1 MSCNVKMCVRHT
13 RDLHVRFQLNQY
25 RMLFHT
31 MCVCTFRFNL
41 KFTFPSARLP
51 VFVLIWPFQLI
62 NLFIYI
68 VLHMLLNHI
77 YSHRMRDHSTKN
89 AGRYHVVFFSSSFLH
104 FVLYYIL

>member
-41 KFTFPSARLP
+41 KFTFPSARLRAHLAIP
-51 VFVLIWPFQLI
+51 INQLI
-62 NLFIYI
+62 
-68 VLHMLLNHI
+68 HLNCTPYAFEPHLQP
-77 YSHRMRDHSTKN
+77 SD
-89 AGRYHVVFFSSSFLH
+89 A
-104 FVLYYIL
+104 